1 MREDYQLSQ
10 EDAYGA
16 GLPITDYQLSDYDK
30 KRKMVI
36 GKMGNKKIGE
46 INRELGMRIKMRM
59 KMGMGN
65 VRGGENK

>member
-1 MREDYQLSQ
+1 
-10 EDAYGA
+10 
-16 GLPITDYQLSDYDK
+16 
-30 KRKMVI
+30 MVI